1 MPRQFSISVKSGNK
15 SVSMRFHQDSMF
27 QTTMKFTTLT
37 CEVFNGDHDNI
48 NIVDRHE
55 VNLKL
60 PLLLI
65 LTCQVCFVTCFKF
78 FLKGNDKFPLKQK
91 TGLKRFRHYQMEESD
106 FIRDSKFF
114 LITHD
119 ELDQLVYILAILL
132 TIAPKIEYQLQ
143 INTLEQN

>member
-1 MPRQFSISVKSGNK
+1 M
-15 SVSMRFHQDSMF
+15 
-27 QTTMKFTTLT
+27 LL
-37 CEVFNGDHDNI
+37 VFN
-48 NIVDRHE
+48 
-55 VNLKL
+55 
-60 PLLLI
+60 
-65 LTCQVCFVTCFKF
+65 F
-78 FLKGNDKFPLKQK
+78 FLKGNDKFSLKQK
-91 TGLKRFRHYQMEESD
+91 TGLKRFRHYQMEESE